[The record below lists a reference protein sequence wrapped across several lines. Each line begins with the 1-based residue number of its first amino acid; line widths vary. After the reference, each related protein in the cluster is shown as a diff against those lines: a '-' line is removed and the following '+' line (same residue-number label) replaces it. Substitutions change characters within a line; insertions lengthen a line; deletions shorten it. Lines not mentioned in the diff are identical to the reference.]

1 MSSRTIINGVPI
13 RTFQVPI
20 DSSGQKIPVKIS
32 EPALSAEN
40 LGLETWASSEILSD
54 LIHQLDDVEFPADSG
69 IISSKSTVP
78 ILELGAGTGL
88 VGLSAAAIWSLPVVL
103 TDLEPIVPALAT
115 NIELNKE
122 ILKGDA
128 AKATCG
134 TLDWNKPAT
143 LSISEPS
150 GEIFI
155 PSSNKAHIIL
165 AADTVYSEE
174 HPQLL
179 SSVVLEWLSRDA
191 NARFIITYAMR
202 VAYLDEIRELWQL
215 LEAGGLEA
223 VSEGQNRATA
233 ALFDDECLC
242 EWSVW
247 RWRQDVQG

>member
-1 MSSRTIINGVPI
+1 M
-13 RTFQVPI
+13 
-20 DSSGQKIPVKIS
+20 K
-32 EPALSAEN
+32 
-40 LGLETWASSEILSD
+40 
-54 LIHQLDDVEFPADSG
+54 FPADSAT
-69 IISSKSTVP
+69 ISPKSTVP

-88 VGLSAAAIWSLPVVL
+88 VGISAAAIWNLPVVL

-115 NIELNKE
+115 NIDLNKE

-128 AKATCG
+128 KKAICG
-134 TLDWNKPAT
+134 TLDWNKPAF
-143 LSISEPS
+143 LSIIEAS
-150 GEIFI
+150 GEISI

-174 HPQLL
+174 HPHLL
-179 SSVVLEWLSRDA
+179 STVVLEWLSRDA

-247 RWRQDVQG
+247 RWRQDTQG